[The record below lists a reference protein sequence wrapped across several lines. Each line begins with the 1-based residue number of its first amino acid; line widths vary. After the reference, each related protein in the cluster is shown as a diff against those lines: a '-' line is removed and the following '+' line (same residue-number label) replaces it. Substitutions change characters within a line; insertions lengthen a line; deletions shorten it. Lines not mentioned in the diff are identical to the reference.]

1 MNTPPA
7 PSGTPGS
14 PAPSGAPPADGITSL
29 TLKPGDTVDDYTIV
43 QQVGAGGSAI
53 VFAAYDQVLNRTVAI
68 KQVVVSP
75 GEDGDELRQ
84 RVLAEAQHHKQVAAA
99 EPSMLVQYIDLIS
112 DPRGLFLITEFVN
125 GPSLEWILQSET
137 KPMEQRQAMG
147 IIAASAKGLA
157 AIHNA
162 QMLHRDLKPANI
174 LLPREG
180 GLKIGDFGL
189 AAMMNEQQAMD
200 LGSVRYMAPELLQ
213 GEAGSLSSDLYS
225 LGIVAYEMLAGRDLF
240 NEAFRTILRDQR
252 NQAMRWVKW
261 HTNVR
266 AKATPLSTLL
276 PEIPQ
281 PLSDLIARMMEKEPS
296 RRVDTTQ
303 ALLEGIRLYFAGQ
316 AQGMA
321 PAPPPHQVMHPRP
334 VGDVSETAA
343 VPKRSKIPL
352 ALAALLLCGLIGTG
366 GFVAYTHQQKQKLT
380 QEQIQ
385 DFARQVQQ
393 ADTAHTQ
400 EDYEQARASF
410 MHLRNELLDA
420 HSQSRGK
427 AKADYL
433 LLGQLATAG
442 LSRSEGVQHVAT
454 NDFISATAAFEAYL
468 ASMQDIQGDT
478 HHLMETTL
486 SLDEATRLA
495 ESHRRRADFQQI
507 AQDIG
512 RLLDTGN
519 LSDAGNMIRRQSD
532 IQDLAEDDR
541 ATLAAL
547 DARYRQLRTDKHS
560 AEIDARAQTLAI
572 AGDIDG
578 AIALLN
584 REVRGNPEAPATE
597 LAERLAALH
606 LGVQRAASDLKIVQ
620 AENENDVNALIQA
633 LAERLSFD
641 PESTVHLTRYNTLIN
656 NRDTDQAEQFINV
669 GRINQAEA
677 LLAEVLRR
685 DPDHSTANQLMAEAS
700 TLRAYLEKKREA
712 EQAFS
717 SRGFEQA
724 ITLANEAIGLG
735 GDTDPRMNEIITRS
749 TGQIALAAALAGI
762 ESSDLDTAGRQ
773 LAIARNNLGNTSE
786 ILALEARVNEL
797 HDYQILIAKGDAHF
811 QRGEYGAAKRA
822 YLEAGEIFYNEQIN
836 EQIRD
841 CEFYTWL
848 DICDRD
854 IQDEE
859 WENAKSALSRAEAIH
874 INDDTRERR
883 EKIGDHT
890 Q

>member
-43 QQVGAGGSAI
+43 QQVGAGGSAV

-99 EPSMLVQYIDLIS
+99 EPSMLVQYIDLVS

-213 GEAGSLSSDLYS
+213 GEAGSPSSDLYS

-276 PEIPQ
+276 PEISQ

-303 ALLEGIRLYFAGQ
+303 TLLEGIRLYFAGQ

-321 PAPPPHQVMHPRP
+321 PTPPPHQVMHPRP

-393 ADTAHTQ
+393 ADTAHTE

-420 HSQSRGK
+420 YNQSGGK
-427 AKADYL
+427 AKTDYL

-454 NDFISATAAFEAYL
+454 NDFIAATTAFEAYL
-468 ASMQDIQGDT
+468 ASMQDIQDDT
-478 HHLMETTL
+478 HRLAETTL
-486 SLDEATRLA
+486 SLDEAARLV

-519 LSDAGNMIRRQSD
+519 LSDAGNMIRRQQD
-532 IQDLAEDDR
+532 NIQDLAQDDQ
-541 ATLAAL
+541 AVLIVL
-547 DARYRQLRTDKHS
+547 DERYQQLRDIEGIREFIEAIRTMEAAEEIADALKELDDKLGRNPAA
-560 AEIDARAQTLAI
+560 AEILAP
-572 AGDIDG
+572 DR
-578 AIALLN
+578 L
-584 REVRGNPEAPATE
+584 E
-597 LAERLAALH
+597 LRRDL
-606 LGVQRAASDLKIVQ
+606 SDRKIRQ
-620 AENENDVNALIQA
+620 AEDVEAQIQA
-633 LAERLSFD
+633 LKERLSFD
-641 PESTVHLTRYNTLIN
+641 PESETHQTHYNTLVNSQDLQDVRQLLNDGDIN
-656 NRDTDQAEQFINV
+656 
-669 GRINQAEA
+669 EA
-677 LLAEVLRR
+677 LTLL
-685 DPDHSTANQLMAEAS
+685 DKMLQHNPDHPEATRLREKANNLW
-700 TLRAYLEKKREA
+700 AYLAKKQEA
-712 EQAFS
+712 EQAFAN
-717 SRGFEQA
+717 RDFEQA

-749 TGQIALAAALAGI
+749 TGQIALAAASAGI

-786 ILALEARVNEL
+786 ILDLEAKINKLR
-797 HDYQILIAKGDAHF
+797 DYLTLVAQGNAHF
-811 QRGEYGAAKRA
+811 DRNEYGPARQD
-822 YLEAGEIFYNEQIN
+822 YMEAREIFFSEQVNQRIL
-836 EQIRD
+836 D
-841 CEFYTWL
+841 CDFYMWL
-848 DICDRD
+848 DNCDRNID
-854 IQDEE
+854 DEQ
-859 WENAKSALSRAEAIH
+859 WKNAESALSRAEAIRR
-874 INDDTRERR
+874 NDETRERR
-883 EKIGDHT
+883 EEIEQHI